1 MDKELNFEQEV
12 RGYLIGFMLA
22 LLLTVV
28 PFALVA
34 WGELSR
40 PVVLLVIMV
49 FGLAQVV
56 VQFRYFLHLDLSR
69 QKRED
74 LLLVLFSALLL
85 SIMAGGTIWIMA
97 NLAHRM
103 H

>member
-1 MDKELNFEQEV
+1 MHNEPNFEQEV
-12 RGYLIGFMLA
+12 RGYIFGFSLA
-22 LLLTVV
+22 LILTLV

-34 WGELSR
+34 WASLPTS
-40 PVVLLVIMV
+40 VTLLFVGICA
-49 FGLAQVV
+49 LAQVV
-56 VQFRYFLHLDLSR
+56 VQFRYFLHIDLSR

-74 LLLVLFSALLL
+74 LQLILFSVFLLT
-85 SIMAGGTIWIMA
+85 IMAGGTVWIMA